1 MTQSIRVF
9 SISLLVAGAIL
20 TCSCGGNATS
30 KKAGDTGKTKT
41 ADTQAVSNL
50 KFDRKFN
57 DYARFMAGMPALPGS
72 SLAGMDSF
80 APIKANVAQFNSR
93 WEEMDKTRLSQ
104 MSKWATDEIYPKVD
118 ENLNTFYPFS
128 GPDFLNVYQ
137 FFPNSKK
144 YLFLANEMV
153 GRVPNLDKMNV
164 NQRAGYFQ
172 NIATA
177 LRDIFNRS
185 YFITQYMGSDIPRV
199 QGTIP
204 IFMVFMARTG
214 NEVLNVEHI
223 TVDASGKV
231 VMVSENSNVLP
242 AGVRITF
249 RPEGKPNDIRT
260 LEYFNYDITNV
271 GVKGNAGLRAKPGF
285 VKYLKAYGK
294 CNSFLKAASYC
305 PHYESFSDIK
315 DITVELSAA
324 LLQDDT
330 GVPWKFLKKDFTP
343 YLYGQ
348 YVKPIANFGG
358 SGYFQPELANLYKD
372 SANVK
377 VLPFSLGYHFK
388 DNKQNYML
396 FVKK

>member
-1 MTQSIRVF
+1 MNQTFRIFILSFFAV
-9 SISLLVAGAIL
+9 GALL
-20 TCSCGGNATS
+20 TCACGGSSANKTN
-30 KKAGDTGKTKT
+30 GDTGKVKPT
-41 ADTQAVSNL
+41 DTQTISNV

-57 DYARFMAGMPALPGS
+57 DYARFMAGMTAMSGS
-72 SLAGMDSF
+72 SLAGMDSV
-80 APIKANVAQFNSR
+80 ASLQVNVKQFNTR
-93 WEEMDKTRLSQ
+93 WAEMDKNRLSA
-104 MSKWATDEIYPKVD
+104 MRKWANDELYPKVD

-128 GPDFLNVYQ
+128 GPDFLNVVQ
-137 FFPNSKK
+137 FFPKSKK

-153 GRVPNLDKMNV
+153 GRVPNLGKMNV
-164 NQRAGYFQ
+164 SQRAGYFQ
-172 NIATA
+172 NIASA
-177 LRDIFNRS
+177 LKDIFNRS
-185 YFITQYMGSDIPRV
+185 YFITQYMGSGIPKV

-204 IFMVFMARTG
+204 LFMVFMVRTG

-223 TVDASGKV
+223 TVDASGKAV
-231 VMVSENSNVLP
+231 IVAEGSNIFP
-242 AGVRITF
+242 SGVRITF
-249 RPEGKPNDIRT
+249 RPEDNKNDIRT

-285 VKYLKAYGK
+285 VKYVKSFGK

-315 DITVELSAA
+315 DITVQLSAA

-330 GVPWKFLKKDFTP
+330 GVPWKFLKNIFTP
-343 YLYGQ
+343 YLYGE

-358 SGYFQPELANLYKD
+358 SGYFQPELAKMYKD
-372 SANVK
+372 SGNVK
-377 VLPFSLGYHFK
+377 KLPFSLGYHFQ

>member
-1 MTQSIRVF
+1 MKPYTSVIAAVTL
-9 SISLLVAGAIL
+9 LLV
-20 TCSCGGNATS
+20 SCGGNSTA
-30 KKAGDTGKTKT
+30 KNHGDTATKKP
-41 ADTQAVSNL
+41 ADTTKAQAPAGNY
-50 KFDRKFN
+50 DRKYN
-57 DYARFMAGMPALPGS
+57 DYARFMAGMPALEGS
-72 SLAGMDSF
+72 MLAGMDSL
-80 APIKANVAQFNSR
+80 AAHKQSVATFNSR
-93 WEEMDKTRLSQ
+93 WEEMDKTRLSL
-104 MSKWATDEIYPKVD
+104 MRKWASDELYPKVD

-153 GRVPNLDKMNV
+153 GRVPDLGKMN
-164 NQRAGYFQ
+164 NLQRAGYFQ

-177 LRDIFNRS
+177 LRDIFTRS

-199 QGTIP
+199 QGVIP

-214 NEVLNVEHI
+214 NDVLNVEHI
-223 TVDASGKV
+223 TVDANGNAVKV
-231 VMVSENSNVLP
+231 GENSNVLP

-249 RPEGKPNDIRT
+249 CPAGKPNDVRT

-285 VKYLKAYGK
+285 VKYVKSFGK

-315 DITVELSAA
+315 DITVSLSAA

-330 GVPWKFLKKDFTP
+330 GVPWKFLKSDFTP
-343 YLYGQ
+343 YLYGE
-348 YVKPIANFGG
+348 YIRPIANFSG
-358 SGYFQPELANLYKD
+358 SGYFQPELAQLYKD
-372 SANVK
+372 PANVK
-377 VLPFSLGYHFK
+377 PLPFSLGYHYQDK
-388 DNKQNYML
+388 KQNYML
-396 FVKK
+396 FVRK